1 MVSQIKKGS
10 GNVAGRNDFCMGV
23 TDHINVLEG
32 LPDHTGTEGRFTYIL
47 TQS

>member
-1 MVSQIKKGS
+1 MVSQIKEAE
-10 GNVAGRNDFCMGV
+10 NVVSRNPFCIGV

-32 LPDHTGTEGRFTYIL
+32 LSGYTGTEGRFTYIL